1 MKGNAL
7 VMLAAA
13 AAACSMACN
22 NNSAPL
28 APAPAASASPSL
40 STPAPQSPI
49 NGQVL
54 SGLSATLTATA
65 ATSDIA
71 SYVPQYR
78 FQVFSDTSLLVQDS
92 GLVASPSWT
101 TTVTLTPNAKHTWK
115 VRAESQ
121 GFSGAW
127 SSAASFTTPDQPPA
141 YRGQIGNW
149 QACAGRI
156 ATDLVTCVWNTIY
169 PTDSVGDLEVVK
181 RVAWLLRGDGAGL
194 LIKNSGDNVV
204 LWQGYSL
211 SASRICFAD
220 GHIYK
225 IIGDAGPGG
234 ANSPGFADNG
244 FVDLSLYV
252 PAIDP
257 SKP

>member
-1 MKGNAL
+1 MRVNAF
-7 VMLAAA
+7 VMLAAVA
-13 AAACSMACN
+13 ASSYACN

-28 APAPAASASPSL
+28 APAQTVSASPTL
-40 STPAPQSPI
+40 STPTPQSPVG
-49 NGQVL
+49 GQTIA
-54 SGLSATLTATA
+54 SLSATLTASA
-65 ATSDIA
+65 ATSDVA

-78 FQVFSDTSLLVQDS
+78 FQLFNAANALVQDS
-92 GLVASPSWT
+92 GLVTAPSWT
-101 TTVTLTPNAKHTWK
+101 TTATLTPNSQHTWK

-121 GFSGAW
+121 GFFGAW
-127 SSAASFTTPDQPPA
+127 SGAATFMTPDPPPA
-141 YRGQIGNW
+141 YRGTIGNW
-149 QACAGRI
+149 QACAGRV
-156 ATDLVTCVWNTIY
+156 ATDLVTCVWDTIH
-169 PTDSVGDLEVVK
+169 PADSVGDLEVSK

-204 LWQGYSL
+204 IWQGYSF

-220 GHIYK
+220 GHIFK

-234 ANSPGFADNG
+234 ANTPGFSDNG